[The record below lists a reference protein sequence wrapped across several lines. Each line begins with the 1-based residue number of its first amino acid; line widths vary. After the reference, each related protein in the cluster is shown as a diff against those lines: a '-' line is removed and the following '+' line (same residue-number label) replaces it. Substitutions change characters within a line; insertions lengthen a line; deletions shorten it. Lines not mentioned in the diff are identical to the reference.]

1 MVMAV
6 TNAVDVAAENAR
18 LKAELASAR
27 AELTGAK
34 LLIEQLRAQLA
45 VLRRMQFGRSS
56 EKLDAQIMQLE
67 LMLEDLEEGEAE
79 RAVLAHY
86 FGVDETL
93 LGATKPVGRS
103 DRGSLKLVPQLA
115 VGASAGAGALNDGEW
130 LAGKVGFDPGWLRK
144 LGVDPDKVSIIRVEG
159 ESMTPTLNDGDDIM
173 VDRGGATG
181 RLREG
186 VHVVRFDDSLMVK
199 RLVPGPGGRLSL
211 LSDNPAYP
219 DWSDLAVDAVEV
231 IGRVVWVGRRL

>member
-1 MVMAV
+1 MSRKNPIAIVWNMEIS
-6 TNAVDVAAENAR
+6 DP
-18 LKAELASAR
+18 R
-27 AELTGAK
+27 AELDR
-34 LLIEQLRAQLA
+34 LIRERGDDYSALSRL
-45 VLRRMQFGRSS
+45 VGRNPAYIQQYIKRGSP
-56 EKLDAQIMQLE
+56 KRL
-67 LMLEDLEEGEAE
+67 GEAE

>member
-67 LMLEDLEEGEAE
+67 LMLEDLEECEAE
-79 RAVLAHY
+79 RAVA
-86 FGVDETL
+86 ESAAPSR
-93 LGATKPVGRS
+93 GADPPPWPMTTRS
-103 DRGSLKLVPQLA
+103 RS
-115 VGASAGAGALNDGEW
+115 
-130 LAGKVGFDPGWLRK
+130 
-144 LGVDPDKVSIIRVEG
+144 
-159 ESMTPTLNDGDDIM
+159 
-173 VDRGGATG
+173 
-181 RLREG
+181 
-186 VHVVRFDDSLMVK
+186 
-199 RLVPGPGGRLSL
+199 
-211 LSDNPAYP
+211 
-219 DWSDLAVDAVEV
+219 
-231 IGRVVWVGRRL
+231 GRRRWPEAA